1 MVNKLPTFYLY
12 LDGSVHIEYCRTCR
26 LANVGPRIF
35 FLCVFYH
42 QMFLH
47 QDSPAYRQLAAW
59 SLPADH
65 RLWVSFCAAV
75 QHHSLAFNCENVD
88 RWLLGESRQT
98 HHNQKRCCRSRTKK
112 IGSLADV
119 GVRVALLC
127 CLDLQSAI
135 LDVGAA
141 RRDSARHPPPR
152 DGWLGMTSH
161 VTDRKSDVVTL
172 FDVQGSRMEW
182 QAGWSCSEKRE

>member
-12 LDGSVHIEYCRTCR
+12 LDGSVHIGYCRTCR
-26 LANVGPRIF
+26 LANVGPGIF
-35 FLCVFYH
+35 FLCVFYRH
-42 QMFLH
+42 MFVCH
-47 QDSPAYRQLAAW
+47 DSPACRQLATW

-75 QHHSLAFNCENVD
+75 QHQCLAFIDGNFEQ
-88 RWLLGESRQT
+88 WLLRESRQT
-98 HHNQKRCCRSRTKK
+98 YHNQKRCCGSRTKK
-112 IGSLADV
+112 VGRLADV

-135 LDVGAA
+135 LGIGATW
-141 RRDSARHPPPR
+141 RDSARHPPPG
-152 DGWLGMTSH
+152 DDWLRIASH

-172 FDVQGSRMEW
+172 FDVQGSRME
-182 QAGWSCSEKRE
+182 